1 MLSLYLFLS
10 TYLMVFLLVAQSL
23 IVNNGLYLPAF
34 INSIFIG
41 GANLMLYKLAPNA
54 DGFEIVAFII
64 GGPLGNLS
72 AMLLF
77 KRLHRK

>member
-1 MLSLYLFLS
+1 MLSFYLFLS

-34 INSIFIG
+34 FNSILIG
-41 GANLMLYKLAPNA
+41 AANIMLYKLAPSAN
-54 DGFEIVAFII
+54 GFEIVAFIL
-64 GGPLGNLS
+64 GGPLGNLT